1 VPHVAGGR
9 NADQLTIS
17 RRTHFK
23 LDETLN
29 IHTKT
34 HEVRESGRGLS
45 SLE

>member
-1 VPHVAGGR
+1 VPHVASGR

-17 RRTHFK
+17 RRTRCK

-34 HEVRESGRGLS
+34 REVRESGGGLS
-45 SLE
+45 RLL